1 MKLESLR
8 INQTEK
14 TKNPIVNKLL
24 ISKERRNL
32 ALSNVY
38 LGIFFFSYGLVLNRP
53 MQLAKFRAR
62 GMSIVRY
69 IGMLYSV
76 F

>member
-14 TKNPIVNKLL
+14 TKNPIVNKQL
-24 ISKERRNL
+24 ISKEKRNL

-38 LGIFFFSYGLVLNRP
+38 LGIFFFSYGLVLNKP
-53 MQLAKFRAR
+53 MQLATFRAR
-62 GMSIVRY
+62 GMSMVRY
-69 IGMLYSV
+69 IGTAYSV